1 MEFHKN
7 SYICRLK
14 QQPTEKSKPMN
25 KISATIITLNE
36 QDNIERC
43 LNSLH
48 DVADEIIVVDS
59 HSTDATV
66 EICKRYN
73 CHVVT
78 RDFTGYG
85 TQRQYAT
92 SLTAHSYVLAIDADE
107 VLDEDLRHA
116 ILALKK
122 DGRIREHR
130 VYAMPLANHYFGRLL
145 KHGYESGQTR
155 IRLFNKRYAQW
166 NLRDVGERVM
176 FADSL
181 RPQILNGSIVHYR
194 CASIDEFNRKED
206 HQAVIKS
213 EVLAARNSRIG
224 VLAPLA
230 KGLNA
235 WTTSYLRHKGW
246 MNGKSGLAIANG
258 RFRSTK
264 KAYSLARK
272 KLQTSVK

>member
-1 MEFHKN
+1 
-7 SYICRLK
+7 
-14 QQPTEKSKPMN
+14 MN
-25 KISATIITLNE
+25 KISATIITKNE
-36 QDNIERC
+36 QANIERC

-48 DVADEIIVVDS
+48 DIADEIIVVDS

-73 CHVVT
+73 CHVVS

-116 ILALKK
+116 IMDLKK
-122 DGRIREHR
+122 NGRLREHR
-130 VYAMPLANHYFGRLL
+130 VYAMALANHYFGQLL
-145 KHGYESGQTR
+145 KNGKEAAETR

-181 RPQILNGSIVHYR
+181 RPSKLKGSIVHYR
-194 CASIDEFNRKED
+194 CASVEEFNRKEE
-206 HQAVIKS
+206 HQATIKA

-224 VLAPLA
+224 VLAPLI
-230 KGLNA
+230 KGASA
-235 WTTSYLRHKGW
+235 WYRSYIARKGW
-246 MNGKSGLAIANG
+246 MNGKSGLVIANG
-258 RFRSTK
+258 RYRSAH

-272 KLQTSVK
+272 KLQTAL